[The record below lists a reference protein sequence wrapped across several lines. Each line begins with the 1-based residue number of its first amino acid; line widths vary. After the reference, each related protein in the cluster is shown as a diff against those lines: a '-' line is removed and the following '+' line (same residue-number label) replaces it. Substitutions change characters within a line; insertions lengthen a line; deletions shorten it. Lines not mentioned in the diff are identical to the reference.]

1 MTHLRKII
9 AVVSVLWMFAA
20 PAIAQDHLGDLCDT
34 AQRFV
39 RASLNAPEAAIFQPC
54 SEAEIMRTSQ
64 HGQYQVEGYFDA
76 QNSYGA
82 MLREHYT
89 AFVKYIAG
97 RWEMVAI
104 DLDNSICL
112 PKVGCTSVY

>member
-1 MTHLRKII
+1 MTHLRKTI
-9 AVVSVLWMFAA
+9 AAASFLWIFVA

-39 RASLNAPEAAIFQPC
+39 RGTLNASEAAIFQPC
-54 SEAEIMRTSQ
+54 SEAEIMRISQ
-64 HGQYQVEGYFDA
+64 HGHYQVEGYFDV
-76 QNSYGA
+76 QDSYGA

-112 PKVGCTSVY
+112 PEVGCTFVY